1 VHRTKRRAFFMYS
14 YFLARPLMF
23 VLIGF

>member
-1 VHRTKRRAFFMYS
+1 VGQL
-14 YFLARPLMF
+14 LARELAEQVSRPLMF